1 MPASRK
7 QSTRFG
13 VVMVG
18 LKTRVRAPLLS
29 VSVFALAAVVGITT
43 VEAQSAPPVEQGAK
57 DTQQKPR
64 QAKRK
69 RATAPM
75 AEVPVPR
82 NPMNANAQIG
92 QPVYQP
98 LDEITVA
105 ASKTNER
112 AIDAL
117 APVSV
122 VTLEQIQGRQATR
135 VGDLVYNVP
144 GVWLQDRGDDPS
156 TSINIRGLQDFGR
169 VAVVVDG
176 ARQNYQRTGHF
187 ANGSFFLNPELIG
200 GIDIVRG
207 PTANIYGSGAIGG
220 VASFRT
226 KDIQDVVRPGERWG
240 VDASTILGTNRGRAL
255 GSIFGGVRVNP
266 NVDFFAGGTYSTM
279 ENYKD
284 GTGYEVAN
292 TGNRLSAGIA
302 KLTVRPADGHE
313 VKLGGIFQ
321 EDSYRN
327 GQPPRLAGDPNSTN
341 PNGTNNLSG
350 TSIYGTTVRNYTTTL
365 GWTYARP
372 DDKLFDWNAK
382 IYWNRTENEQIKLA
396 NASNSNPPGATGS
409 RCRTLG
415 LQGNNV
421 TGCVGDERSYRIDT
435 YGFDAYNTSRIDAGD
450 FRHAFTYGADGFL
463 DRVNSIDTGG
473 TADLT
478 TPNGERTVLGAFAQ
492 WKLNYASLVEVIS
505 AARYDNYRLNSNIG
519 GGSGDRLSPKVT
531 IGLMPAAVLT
541 PYVSYAEGYRAPSV
555 TETLVNGA
563 HVSATPNDAFFSCPS
578 GTSPGPNT
586 FCFVPNPNLRPEIGK
601 TKEIGLNV
609 KKNDLFKVGD
619 SFRGKF
625 NIFRNDVSDYIDQVS
640 FGTPVNLGQ
649 FGTFSPFVQYQN
661 VASARIQG
669 FEAETMYDAQAW
681 FAGVALTLQ
690 EGKNLKTNI
699 GLYSVQPQK
708 VTTTAGLRF
717 LDGQVVFT
725 AMWTSVKANTDIPA
739 NYLPNTSYDLVNLYL
754 SVKPTPN
761 LTMTASVENLL
772 NQYYRPYAVPGGT
785 SGESQNDVKWA
796 SAGAGI
802 TFKGGLKY
810 HFGGT

>member
-1 MPASRK
+1 ML
-7 QSTRFG
+7 
-13 VVMVG
+13 G
-18 LKTRVRAPLLS
+18 LKTRGCAPLLS

-43 VEAQSAPPVEQGAK
+43 AHAQSAPQAQQGAK
-57 DTQQKPR
+57 DTKQK

-69 RATAPM
+69 RAGAPM

-105 ASKTNER
+105 ASKTEER

-144 GVWLQDRGDDPS
+144 GVWLQDRGDDPA

-187 ANGSFFLNPELIG
+187 ASGQFFLNPELIG

-226 KDIQDVVRPGERWG
+226 KDIQDVVRPGEHWG
-240 VDASTILGTNRGRAL
+240 VDANTILGTNHGRAL
-255 GSIFGGVRVNP
+255 GSIFGGVRVTP
-266 NVDFFAGGTYSTM
+266 NVDFFAGGTYSTQD
-279 ENYKD
+279 NYKD
-284 GTGYEVAN
+284 GTGFEVAN
-292 TGNRLSAGIA
+292 TWNRLSAGIA

-321 EDSYRN
+321 ENIYN
-327 GQPPRLAGDPNSTN
+327 IGQPRRNPGDPNTN
-341 PNGTNNLSG
+341 IGGTGG
-350 TSIYGTTVRNYTTTL
+350 TSVYATNVKNYTASL
-365 GWTYARP
+365 GWTYSRP

-382 IYWNRTENEQIKLA
+382 VYWNRTENDQVKIGHINTNNSTYCGSVA
-396 NASNSNPPGATGS
+396 PGNAVS
-409 RCRTLG
+409 
-415 LQGNNV
+415 
-421 TGCVGDERSYRIDT
+421 GCVGAPRSYEIDT
-435 YGFDAYNTSRIDAGD
+435 YGFDVYNTSRVDAGD
-450 FRHAFTYGADGFL
+450 FRHAFTYGVDGFR
-463 DRVNSIDTGG
+463 DQVNSIDQSG
-473 TADLT
+473 TSDRT
-478 TPNGERTVLGAFAQ
+478 TPAGERTVAGAFIQ
-492 WKLNYASLVEVIS
+492 WKANYASLVEVIS
-505 AARYDNYRLNSNIG
+505 AARYDHYRLSSNIG
-519 GGSGDRLSPKVT
+519 GTSGDRLSPKIT
-531 IGLMPAAVLT
+531 LGLMPASVVT
-541 PYVSYAEGYRAPSV
+541 PYLSYAEGYRAPSV

-563 HVSATPNDAFFSCPS
+563 HAGASPGDSWFQCPS
-578 GTSPGPNT
+578 GIQGGAPPSALNT
-586 FCFVPNPNLRPEIGK
+586 FCFVPNPNLRPEVGK
-601 TKEIGLNV
+601 TKEIGLNI
-609 KKNDLFKVGD
+609 KKNDIFVGGD

-625 NIFRNDVSDYIDQVS
+625 NVFRNDVTDYIDQVS
-640 FGTPVNLGQ
+640 FGPVYNAPAGGGQ
-649 FGTFSPFVQYQN
+649 TIPVQPFLQYQN
-661 VASARIQG
+661 VAAARIEG
-669 FEAETMYDAQAW
+669 FEAETMYDAKTW
-681 FAGVALTLQ
+681 FAGVAATLQ
-690 EGKNLKTNI
+690 RGKNLQTNI

-708 VTTTAGLRF
+708 ITTTGGLRF
-717 LDGQVVFT
+717 LEGQVVFT

-772 NQYYRPYAVPGGT
+772 NQYYRPYAVPGAG
-785 SGESQNDVKWA
+785 SGESQNDVLWT
-796 SAGAGI
+796 SAAAGI

-810 HFGGT
+810 HFGGS